1 MFCFF
6 LNFVYIK
13 LTNEESHQDID
24 FGVNMGLYNYSIL
37 MAADI
42 LLFNTDLVFVGSDQ
56 KQHIEI
62 ARENIQKISYC
73 YWSNKIK

>member
-1 MFCFF
+1 
-6 LNFVYIK
+6 
-13 LTNEESHQDID
+13 
-24 FGVNMGLYNYSIL
+24 MGLYNYSIL